1 MTEKTTSLI
10 NIPSIGRVEKSGL
23 IVTAILVAVSYLLGY
38 KELALGI
45 AAGGILFTANFV
57 AIRFIASALISNS
70 HPKGFGI
77 FALIIKMLIFIGI
90 VVSIFMFAEI
100 SIYGFFIGVT
110 AIVIIIV
117 GESLRGSK
125 DGTL

>member
-1 MTEKTTSLI
+1 MAEKAKSLI
-10 NIPSIGRVEKSGL
+10 NIPSIGRVEKGGL
-23 IVTAILVAVSYLLGY
+23 LVTAILVAVTYLLGY
-38 KELALGI
+38 QELAFGI

-57 AIRFIASALISNS
+57 AIRFIVNVLVANS
-70 HPKGFGI
+70 RPMGFGI
-77 FALIIKMLIFIGI
+77 FAVIIKMLIFIAI

-100 SIYGFFIGVT
+100 NIYGFLIGVS

-117 GESLRGSK
+117 GESLRGDK